1 MTTWQAMAALEG
13 LGYRFE
19 ITAEGKIRGT
29 IEGTSPP
36 EASALLE
43 IVRHDR
49 DRTVGYVRERQA
61 GATVVEDGSTC
72 GVFDAVAIGAAVS
85 AGEARLFGKVVDH
98 RQADNVTIRWEPL
111 NGQTSAALLEH
122 RRDTLFRALQRR
134 MTAME
139 DLPDR
144 ELSSEEIDRLNVDY
158 GRCKRLLQ
166 GYNTQTTAGSSS
178 LQPWGCDD

>member
-49 DRTVGYVRERQA
+49 DVDQWKLTATPTASCDPAIPCRRWREVPGPGRRP
-61 GATVVEDGSTC
+61 
-72 GVFDAVAIGAAVS
+72 GVAA
-85 AGEARLFGKVVDH
+85 
-98 RQADNVTIRWEPL
+98 
-111 NGQTSAALLEH
+111 
-122 RRDTLFRALQRR
+122 
-134 MTAME
+134 
-139 DLPDR
+139 
-144 ELSSEEIDRLNVDY
+144 
-158 GRCKRLLQ
+158 
-166 GYNTQTTAGSSS
+166 
-178 LQPWGCDD
+178 